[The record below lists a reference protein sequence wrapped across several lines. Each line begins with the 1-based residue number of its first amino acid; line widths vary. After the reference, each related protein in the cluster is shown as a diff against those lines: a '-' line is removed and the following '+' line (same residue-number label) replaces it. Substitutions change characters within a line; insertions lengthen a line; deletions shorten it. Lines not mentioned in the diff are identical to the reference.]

1 MEGMRAARKLL
12 ESVIVLAALAA
23 AVVVYCR
30 PVSVVFFKG
39 VMPLRLW
46 HEGGKSQW
54 VTVAGMHIH
63 YDVLGPVNGPPVV
76 LVHGLGGRAEEWLD
90 LAPALTQAG
99 YRVYLPDLPGY
110 GQSDKPADFSYSVS
124 DEAEVVAGFLD
135 AVGLKQVELGG
146 ISMGGAIVQH
156 VAVKH
161 PERVER
167 LMLFDAAG
175 IDEQPDWDTKL
186 FTPETVFEV
195 RELNALLYPN
205 PRQVPEFVAHD
216 IVRLTNQNGWVIRR
230 ALASMLTGKDAT
242 DALLPELKMPVLIVW
257 GAEDKILPLHQGDKI
272 HSLVP
277 QSEFEVFPG
286 CGHLTPYQCA
296 DSVSPYVVK
305 FLKE

>member
-1 MEGMRAARKLL
+1 MRVARKLL

-23 AVVVYCR
+23 VAVVWCC
-30 PVSVVFFKG
+30 PVSLVFFKG

-46 HEGGKSQW
+46 HQGGKSQW
-54 VTVAGMHIH
+54 VTVSGMSLH
-63 YDVLGPVNGPPVV
+63 YDVLGPVSGTPVV

-90 LAPALTQAG
+90 LAPALTKAG

-110 GQSDKPADFSYSVS
+110 GQSDKPADFSYSVA
-124 DEAEVVAGFLD
+124 DEAEVVAGFLS
-135 AVGLKQVELGG
+135 ALNLKQVDLGG

-156 VAVKH
+156 VAFEH
-161 PERVER
+161 PEQVKQ

-175 IDEQPDWDTKL
+175 IDEKPDWDTQL
-186 FTPETVFEV
+186 FTPESVFEV
-195 RELNALLYPN
+195 RELNVLLYSN
-205 PRQVPEFVAHD
+205 PRQVPEFVAQD
-216 IVRLTNQNGWVIRR
+216 IVRLTGKNGWVIKR

-242 DALLPELKMPVLIVW
+242 DALLPQLKMPVLIVW
-257 GAEDKILPLHQGDKI
+257 GAEDKILPLHQGDKM

-296 DSVSPYVVK
+296 NQVSPYVVR
-305 FLKE
+305 FLQK